1 MEPVKV
7 DSASNGVGTHVGK
20 HDPIPIPQERQRM
33 LSDNGVQTITC
44 GTKQSRPTSQMTH
57 ETSQAELLH
66 NITGHS
72 QQQICRHTAHVGVKL
87 IR

>member
-1 MEPVKV
+1 MEPIKV

-44 GTKQSRPTSQMTH
+44 GTKKSRPASQMTQMR
-57 ETSQAELLH
+57 EVKQRGSTTSQD
-66 NITGHS
+66 IHS
-72 QQQICRHTAHVGVKL
+72 SRSADIKRM
-87 IR
+87 